1 MEGEEMVTRKTGFS
15 KAEEKKQVEVPK
27 GRKPEPGKL
36 DDLEDAFR
44 DGVWHAP
51 VASEIIVERKMSG
64 KRQRSL
70 CIVKKVEE
78 NLVETWD
85 ETLDRW
91 FLFNPIDLVKG
102 GVIAKL
108 PRK

>member
-1 MEGEEMVTRKTGFS
+1 MVTRKTGFS
-15 KAEEKKQVEVPK
+15 KVEEKKQIEVPK
-27 GRKPEPGKL
+27 GRKPDSGKL
-36 DDLEDAFR
+36 DDLEDAYK
-44 DGVWHAP
+44 DGMWRAP
-51 VASEIIVERKMSG
+51 VSSEIIVERKMSG

-78 NLVETWD
+78 NLVEAWD

-91 FLFNPIDLVKG
+91 FLFNPIDLVAG
-102 GVIAKL
+102 GVVVKL